1 MNIFALYNVNKH
13 SNNQNDK
20 QQMKKRF
27 FTTLVA
33 LSAFLAVSADD
44 YFDEQGGFC
53 IRPFAGINV
62 SGITVLTRGLS
73 PCA

>member
-1 MNIFALYNVNKH
+1 
-13 SNNQNDK
+13 
-20 QQMKKRF
+20 MKKRF

-44 YFDEQGGFC
+44 YFDEQGGFS

-62 SGITVLTRGLS
+62 SGITVGSQEVSKSMLTRGLS
-73 PCA
+73 PCAYKEQWHRG